1 MIIKTAILLL
11 VTIIRCEILNVP
23 LDYPTIQNAINFS
36 SENDTI
42 LISPGT
48 YYENLVIDDI
58 SINFLSS
65 SGAETTI
72 IDGSSVYSPVF
83 TFNNISGSFELNG
96 LTIQN
101 GTGLII
107 NGASYGGGILSNNS
121 NISINNMVIQN
132 NFAFAGGG
140 ICFYATLN
148 SNTFPTI
155 NNTQI
160 KNNLASEGGGIFC
173 VNHTLAIFNT
183 DITRNGMDLFGSGG
197 GIQALLSEISIQN
210 SKINLNETKFGG
222 GIYISNSNSDISNT
236 LIENNY
242 SDSKGGG
249 IWVGGNTNLEI
260 VKSIISD
267 NYSSGFGGGIF
278 NSLSNTTITN
288 SNIVKNTVSS
298 NVSGAGI
305 YIDGGNSIINNSIIY
320 FNYNDNTF
328 NNPNYNIDGYSS
340 NNFYEYNITF
350 VMYTGGAGADGYT
363 KSYRLAK
370 NNWYHFLIDFGGAN
384 KLQDAKKGGS
394 EGEGRQ
400 TFMLNSG
407 IATFF
412 GISIDSTSDN
422 RPSIFGMS
430 YFGSRKVNGVT
441 FPAFSSFGKKIQYE
455 GNDECIPVTDPEKAK
470 EFISLF
476 NLKRKISDPGT
487 SIIIPFYN
495 KEEIS
500 SEFIIERLI
509 NIYRVPIFRDE
520 LEVFV
525 EGTQINSENIRSL
538 VDARE
543 ESPGKKMLYQDY
555 FNFLEESKLKV
566 PEENIFEINFYDLE
580 EITKENISNFENLIA
595 KYNENKILK
604 LKLSFQIKKLRDN
617 IRYDEFGST
626 IDIYIKKYPSNLDNI
641 RETYN
646 DFVRGQMPLY
656 ARRNKKT
663 SMFHLVNIQ
672 NDHAMLL
679 FKHAEQANH
688 SEISADNWKLRD
700 HYKNY
705 KPIIR
710 LSKNITV
717 KLYNLITSENLEE
730 DYEATQDLFKI
741 DDRDKGQTQVTGGG
755 ADENDE
761 NSAGQKL
768 AKKYEVER
776 APFFIVEDEQNSITI
791 YTVYFKFIKEIF
803 GGKTTESDIAKD
815 ILDADNNLDFI

>member
-1 MIIKTAILLL
+1 MLEFVPIKHGGGVIVDSKPQQKFEKPDNCILEC
-11 VTIIRCEILNVP
+11 V
-23 LDYPTIQNAINFS
+23 QNAIDAAIEKNGKR
-36 SENDTI
+36 EKTI
-42 LISPGT
+42 LKFHFTQVKKS
-48 YYENLVIDDI
+48 DCKFFDK
-58 SINFLSS
+58 NFDNHLQ
-65 SGAETTI
+65 ERR
-72 IDGSSVYSPVF
+72 
-83 TFNNISGSFELNG
+83 
-96 LTIQN
+96 
-101 GTGLII
+101 
-107 NGASYGGGILSNNS
+107 YGKRHD
-121 NISINNMVIQN
+121 
-132 NFAFAGGG
+132 F
-140 ICFYATLN
+140 
-148 SNTFPTI
+148 
-155 NNTQI
+155 
-160 KNNLASEGGGIFC
+160 
-173 VNHTLAIFNT
+173 
-183 DITRNGMDLFGSGG
+183 
-197 GIQALLSEISIQN
+197 
-210 SKINLNETKFGG
+210 
-222 GIYISNSNSDISNT
+222 
-236 LIENNY
+236 
-242 SDSKGGG
+242 SDSISCLIMEDFSTTG
-249 IWVGGNTNLEI
+249 ITG
-260 VKSIISD
+260 D
-267 NYSSGFGGGIF
+267 P
-278 NSLSNTTITN
+278 
-288 SNIVKNTVSS
+288 NIPD
-298 NVSGAGI
+298 
-305 YIDGGNSIINNSIIY
+305 YQ
-320 FNYNDNTF
+320 
-328 NNPNYNIDGYSS
+328 
-340 NNFYEYNITF
+340 
-350 VMYTGGAGADGYT
+350 T
-363 KSYRLAK
+363 KEGEK

-604 LKLSFQIKKLRDN
+604 LKLSFQIKKLRDS

-761 NSAGQKL
+761 NEDDPPEDIKVTHIVVPPIFPGLKPYEVSQENEKDGTITLYVQGVVYKEKEIKKRIEEAQQYLEQVKKIDYSKYASDNGKKQLEKMKKTSDIFKRRLIEYKNFLTDSCTFYPRRIEIDAGFEGEGIRNSIKKYKPRDFDFSDKSFKLNLSAGIKL
-768 AKKYEVER
+768 KSRKENNISLEANK
-776 APFFIVEDEQNSITI
+776 DN
-791 YTVYFKFIKEIF
+791 FKFSINGF
-803 GGKTTESDIAKD
+803 GEGIEDVRWSVRNYG
-815 ILDADNNLDFI
+815 L